1 MLFKTTSSRR
11 TAWVTALSLVA
22 VLFSITPGQNRT
34 LLVFSAQAAAP
45 SKLGDL
51 SQFRAIATDVATLVN
66 KEDLPRAKKRMRDLE
81 SAWYEAE
88 AGLRPRATADWH
100 TINKAIVRA
109 LSEVRAGTPDTKA
122 CKQALADLLARLDH
136 ASGTAS

>member
-34 LLVFSAQAAAP
+34 LLVSSAQAAAP

-51 SQFRAIATDVATLVN
+51 SQFRAIVTDVATL
-66 KEDLPRAKKRMRDLE
+66 EDLPRAKKRIRDLE